1 MTTLQE
7 SQKTNEKNR
16 VLESARKLSDARDEI
31 IYFFEKGTFPYKDNT
46 FKTKEKEWEKESEE
60 ESEEESE
67 KERFKKFLEYIEN
80 ESKDINY
87 DLFKDYFDVLVPSAL
102 AKKLYETKNKN
113 KNNELVELINFRW
126 SNLKDE
132 IEKMTENEIKTEKP
146 HKILE
151 IVKEILDFNKK
162 NRKQQGLGLKILT
175 PNQMLSRLP
184 ITLAQLKAGNNSE
197 KRKNEIRQLLFSLHR
212 SKKLT
217 KQLYKNLIDII

>member
-151 IVKEILDFNKK
+151 IVKEILDFNK
-162 NRKQQGLGLKILT
+162 
-175 PNQMLSRLP
+175 
-184 ITLAQLKAGNNSE
+184 IT
-197 KRKNEIRQLLFSLHR
+197 
-212 SKKLT
+212 
-217 KQLYKNLIDII
+217 